1 MRPAA
6 PRSVCRAA
14 TVPLAIAAVL
24 AAASAPASPDAIPR
38 HVIASGGGSSSGGA
52 YAVTGSIGQ
61 ADADPL
67 HPASGGVYALTGG
80 FWFVQ
85 PTTGPGPEPGPGCG
99 SDTDCIFADGFE

>member
-1 MRPAA
+1 MP
-6 PRSVCRAA
+6 STVCRVAR
-14 TVPLAIAAVL
+14 VPLALAAVL
-24 AAASAPASPDAIPR
+24 AAAAAPASPDTIPR
-38 HVIASGGGSSSGGA
+38 HVIASGGGSASGGA

-85 PTTGPGPEPGPGCG
+85 LTTGPEPGPGCG
-99 SDTDCIFADGFE
+99 SDTDCIFANGFE

>member
-6 PRSVCRAA
+6 PRSMCRAA
-14 TVPLAIAAVL
+14 TVPMALAAVL
-24 AAASAPASPDAIPR
+24 AAASAPASPDAISR
-38 HVIASGGGSSSGGA
+38 HVIASGGGSASGGA

-80 FWFVQ
+80 FWFAQ
-85 PTTGPGPEPGPGCG
+85 PTTGGPGPGPGCG

>member
-14 TVPLAIAAVL
+14 TVPLALAAVL
-24 AAASAPASPDAIPR
+24 AAASAPASPDAISR
-38 HVIASGGGSSSGGA
+38 HVIASGGGSASGGP

-61 ADADPL
+61 VDADPL
-67 HPASGGVYALTGG
+67 HPAEGGDYALTGG
-80 FWFVQ
+80 FWFAQ
-85 PTTGPGPEPGPGCG
+85 PTTGGPGPGPGCG